1 MFGSR
6 RTAFRLAGALLFLA
20 GALALMGIITGE
32 IFYPQDYTTAN
43 SEISDLG
50 ATRPPDS
57 VTYQPSATIF
67 NTTMIVAGLL
77 VLVGAVAAQ
86 RAHGSWWSSVPLALM
101 GVGMAGV
108 GVFPGN
114 NADIHPL
121 FAMLTF
127 IAGGVAAILSAVVV
141 RGPFRLLAPLLGLVA
156 LASLFGAVMLI
167 PILGDGGTERWVAY
181 PILLWITGFGG
192 YLLGAAHWE
201 G

>member
-1 MFGSR
+1 MFRTR

-20 GALALMGIITGE
+20 GAFALMGIITGE
-32 IFYPQDYTTAN
+32 IFYPQDYTTAH

-67 NTTMIVAGLL
+67 NTTMIVAGLMV
-77 VLVGAVAAQ
+77 VLGAVAAQ

-101 GVGMAGV
+101 GVGMVGV

-121 FAMLTF
+121 FALLTF
-127 IAGGVAAILSAVVV
+127 VSGGVAAILSAVVV
-141 RGPFRLLAPLLGLVA
+141 RGPFRFIAPLFGLVA
-156 LASLFGAVMLI
+156 LVSLFGAGTLI
-167 PILGDGGTERWVAY
+167 PLLGDGGTERWVAY

-192 YLLGAAHWE
+192 YLQGIAH
-201 G
+201 GPT